1 MTIEEQAKEL
11 AAFILDRFELQKD
24 EQGRKGT
31 EGRDL
36 WWLNHLPF
44 GNDSN
49 NQFGKPIRFGLTS
62 FGNSYADG
70 ALEDVRHVLNTCRQK
85 LGLPPQDNEPV
96 QSVGVISEPKP

>member
-1 MTIEEQAKEL
+1 MSQDKAKEL

-36 WWLNHLPF
+36 WWLWHLPF

-49 NQFGKPIRFGLTS
+49 NQFGKPIKFGLTS

-70 ALEDVRHVLNTCRQK
+70 ALEDFRHVLNTCRDI
-85 LGLPPQDNEPV
+85 LGLTAQKDEPLE
-96 QSVGVISEPKP
+96 SVRVSSEPKP